1 MMSVMM
7 VMAVMKLTLI
17 VNIIFIM
24 ARFERT
30 EKEVEGGDIG
40 QGRTREGEGRV
51 GLILARKREMLILIR

>member
-30 EKEVEGGDIG
+30 EKEVEGGGI
-40 QGRTREGEGRV
+40 
-51 GLILARKREMLILIR
+51 